1 MVAFEHDVLLQNC
14 VLYLVLLYQD
24 ILSDGLDRVKLLVCL
39 ELGKEHL
46 SEGAPS
52 DDHQKVEIF
61 ECNSWLVIF
70 VSYKLRV
77 SQFVYLFLSAS
88 SLIFLDVILQ
98 VLEVV
103 SQVIQLNQ
111 GLVHDVCI

>member
-14 VLYLVLLYQD
+14 ILYLVLLYQD
-24 ILSDGLDRVKLLVCL
+24 IFSDGLYRVQFLIGL
-39 ELGKEHL
+39 ELGKENL
-46 SEGAPS
+46 SEGASS

-70 VSYKLRV
+70 ISYKLRV
-77 SQFVYLFLSAS
+77 SQFVHLFHCAS
-88 SLIFLDVILQ
+88 SLIFLDVFFQ

-103 SQVIQLNQ
+103 SQVIQLNK
-111 GLVHDVCI
+111 GLIHDISI